1 MIINIII
8 IDINADAVGKYSA
21 STGCFLLNKC
31 QFTLLHHLES
41 NDKTP
46 SHDNQN
52 ESSLILMIILPF
64 GQYCVTRI
72 ILTICW
78 HENRIYTDDTYPG
91 QEDAHTDGNNYA

>member
-1 MIINIII
+1 MIVMILM
-8 IDINADAVGKYSA
+8 IDINADAVGIYSA
-21 STGCFLLNKC
+21 GTGCFLLNKC

-52 ESSLILMIILPF
+52 ESSLILMIILLF

-72 ILTICW
+72 ILTIC
-78 HENRIYTDDTYPG
+78 
-91 QEDAHTDGNNYA
+91 

>member
-1 MIINIII
+1 MLLENTVLVQG
-8 IDINADAVGKYSA
+8 AFYWKSA
-21 STGCFLLNKC
+21 NK
-31 QFTLLHHLES
+31 FTLLHHLVS

-52 ESSLILMIILPF
+52 ENSVILMIILLF

-78 HENRIYTDDTYPG
+78 HENRIYTDDTFYTDDLD
-91 QEDAHTDGNNYA
+91 QEDANADDKYYA